1 MFALSGDAPLADNE
15 PMNRNQFKNSTLMLL
30 LLGVQAGASNVL
42 AAPGPDDM
50 RDRLQ
55 ACAGCHAL
63 ADQAQ
68 AQGEVYSPSIDGKPV
83 EYLYQQLLNF
93 RDGRRDNPLM
103 TQMLAYLSDDYL
115 HDMAAYYA
123 QKPLA
128 HAADVSISSGNST
141 TDSERGRNLVEQA
154 DGNRPACT
162 ACHGEDLNGDGV
174 AIPGLRGLGAVYITA
189 QLGAWQAGT
198 RQARKPDCM
207 SEVANA
213 LDGAGIAAIAQ
224 WVASAPAV
232 AANTAS
238 TQAPELP
245 IPCGAVQ

>member
-1 MFALSGDAPLADNE
+1 
-15 PMNRNQFKNSTLMLL
+15 MNKNPFKNTMLMLL
-30 LLGVQAGASNVL
+30 LLGVQAGASGVV

-63 ADQAQ
+63 ADQVPAQ
-68 AQGEVYSPSIDGKPV
+68 DEVYYPSIDGKPV

-93 RDGRRDNPLM
+93 RDGRRDNRLM
-103 TQMLAYLSDDYL
+103 AQMLAYLNADYL
-115 HDMAAYYA
+115 HDIAAYYA

-128 HAADVSISSGNST
+128 HSADASTSRGNSA
-141 TDSERGRNLVEQA
+141 TDSERGRILVEQA
-154 DGNRPACT
+154 DGRRPACT

-207 SEVANA
+207 AEVANA
-213 LDGAGIAAIAQ
+213 LDGADIAAIAQ
-224 WVASAPAV
+224 WIARAPAV
-232 AANTAS
+232 PANPSS
-238 TQAPELP
+238 TQPSELP